1 MNVKIAK
8 AKVIEHLPQIL
19 SIISCVGVGAVAYF
33 SGKNTLKAH
42 CVLEEKREEKSLAT
56 GECVADLTFGE
67 KVKAVWKYYIPTAAA
82 MGLTMGSMI
91 ASQKISA
98 AQLASMTAACGY
110 MALNRQ
116 IAMYG
121 IPDSNPGDKE
131 DVQKVQETAASIA
144 LEKGV
149 WGEQTGYGDELFIDG
164 YSGRQFYSSKDA
176 VMDGLREFES
186 LCEETD
192 DEGNINNYIAYN
204 DLYMRLH
211 IETNYFGDKFGW
223 HITNDED
230 GFGTDPKSID
240 FDLQPVEVKEGGPIA
255 TLIILNEWGFPYD
268 GFCEIC

>member
-1 MNVKIAK
+1 MNAKIAK

-42 CVLEEKREEKSLAT
+42 YVLEEKREEKAKALD
-56 GECVADLTFGE
+56 ECVADLTFGE

-116 IAMYG
+116 MAG
-121 IPDSNPGDKE
+121 IEIHDENHGDKE
-131 DVQKVQETAASIA
+131 DLHRTQETAASIA

-149 WGEQTGYGDELFIDG
+149 WGEQTGYGDELFVDA

-176 VMDGLREFES
+176 VMDGLREFTS
-186 LCEETD
+186 WCEATDETGQVD
-192 DEGNINNYIAYN
+192 NYISYN
-204 DLYMRLH
+204 DYYEALH
-211 IETNYFGDKFGW
+211 IEPTYFGDEFGW
-223 HITNDED
+223 HFTNDED
-230 GFGTDPKSID
+230 AYGTDPKSID
-240 FDLQPVEVKEGGPIA
+240 FDLRHFEVKDGGPVA
-255 TLIILNEWGFPYD
+255 TLIILSEFGFPYNQYYEV
-268 GFCEIC
+268 C